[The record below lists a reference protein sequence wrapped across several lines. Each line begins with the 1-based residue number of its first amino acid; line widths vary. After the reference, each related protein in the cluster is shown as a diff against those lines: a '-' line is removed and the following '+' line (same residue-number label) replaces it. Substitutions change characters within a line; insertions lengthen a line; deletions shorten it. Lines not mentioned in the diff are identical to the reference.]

1 MSFENAAG
9 MRISFERGF
18 GPASSR
24 STLVAGSAL
33 SLFARMQPADPPPT
47 IT

>member
-9 MRISFERGF
+9 IRISFERGF
-18 GPASSR
+18 GPASSS
-24 STLVAGSAL
+24 STLLAGSAL
-33 SLFARMQPADPPPT
+33 SLFARMQPAEPAPT